1 MSLSGIVWFLMV
13 VLVPKS
19 SLIQYQ
25 LCGSPEGGT
34 MAKTPGEEAET
45 IITGERLGAIAQGL
59 WTSGTCFQSLWN
71 VRWSSQKIIS

>member
-45 IITGERLGAIAQGL
+45 IITGERLGAIA
-59 WTSGTCFQSLWN
+59 
-71 VRWSSQKIIS
+71 